1 MAHVIAIDR
10 SSARCVD
17 IAGTFRSHDVHD
29 YLSIQFLIYQIGAR
43 FSSASA
49 VRYREFGL
57 NLFGVRV
64 LVYLGRYGA
73 TTVGELSKA
82 TSIDQP
88 SLSHMLKRM
97 VRDKLITKHR
107 QRHDNRIV
115 QVRLTHAGTELAAQC
130 MEISARHERALV
142 ASLQPDEVEQLRSAL
157 VRVFESLE
165 DISGSENL
173 SG

>member
-1 MAHVIAIDR
+1 MQ
-10 SSARCVD
+10 
-17 IAGTFRSHDVHD
+17 D
-29 YLSIQFLIYQIGAR
+29 YLSIQFLIYQIAAK

-49 VRYREFGL
+49 ARYREFGL

-73 TTVGELSKA
+73 VTVGDLSRG

-97 VRDKLITKHR
+97 TRDKLVTKHR

-115 QVRLTHAGTELAAQC
+115 KVRLTPAGQELASQC

-142 ASLQPDEVEQLRSAL
+142 ASLEEEEVQQLRDSL
-157 VRVFESLE
+157 VRIFESLE
-165 DISGSENL
+165 DISDSDTL
-173 SG
+173 ST